1 MFKDRIEYIV
11 RAHKIKTN
19 LALANT
25 GQMKRL
31 VNSSKNFVLM
41 LLKAKEDETSEA
53 FKGCD
58 PKHKAELVKVVFA
71 YDDLFQEPKGLP
83 PKREIQH
90 EIQL

>member
-1 MFKDRIEYIV
+1 M
-11 RAHKIKTN
+11 KTN
-19 LALANT
+19 LALVNS

-41 LLKAKEDETSEA
+41 IVKPKKDETSRA

-71 YDDLFQEPKGLP
+71 YDDLFQELKGLP
-83 PKREIQH
+83 PKI
-90 EIQL
+90 